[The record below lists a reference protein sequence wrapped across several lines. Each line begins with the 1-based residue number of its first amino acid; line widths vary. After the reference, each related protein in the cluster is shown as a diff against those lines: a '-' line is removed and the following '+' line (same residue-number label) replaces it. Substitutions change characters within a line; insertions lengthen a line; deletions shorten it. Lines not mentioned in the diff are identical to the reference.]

1 VKFLM
6 LTIITLFFAI
16 SASASESVVLA
27 KNNHIESRILKE
39 RRFYSVY
46 LPPSYSQNTDKT
58 YPVVYL
64 LDGDSTHLKAV
75 AGLVEALSTERLEQ
89 QIQQAIIVAI
99 PNSQNAI
106 RERDFTPTN
115 VDWTFKGKLLERFE
129 NIGNAANYSAFFE
142 KELIPLIN
150 QNYRTSNKRVLI
162 GESFGGLFAS
172 YVLLTNHTLFTDYL
186 IIDATYIWDN
196 NYLNRYFKNNQL
208 ENKQMSGDVYFTFAN
223 NATAF
228 GDIGKTNYQWGLA
241 FADKLR
247 NHPSKKL
254 TVKQRYFENETH
266 GTVAALS
273 WYYGLRKLL
282 QQSVVIENR

>member
-1 VKFLM
+1 M

-99 PNSQNAI
+99 PSSQNAI

-115 VDWTFKGKLLERFE
+115 VDWTFNGKLLERFE

-142 KELIPLIN
+142 KELIPHIN
-150 QNYRTSNKRVLI
+150 KNYRTSTKRVLI

-223 NATAF
+223 NATVF

>member
-1 VKFLM
+1 MKVLSIIFLS
-6 LTIITLFFAI
+6 LFFTINVYASEPITLAKTYQLK
-16 SASASESVVLA
+16 SV
-27 KNNHIESRILKE
+27 ILNE
-39 RRFYSVY
+39 QRSFSVY
-46 LPPSYSQNTDKT
+46 LPPSYNQSPNQS
-58 YPVVYL
+58 YPVIYL
-64 LDGDSTHLKAV
+64 LDGDQTHLKAV
-75 AGLVEALSTERLEQ
+75 AGLVEALSTQRLEQ

-115 VDWTFKGKLLERFE
+115 VDWTFNGKLLERFE

-142 KELIPLIN
+142 KELIPHVN
-150 QNYRTSNKRVLI
+150 KNYRTSTKRVLI

-196 NYLNRYFKNNQL
+196 NYLNRYFKTNQL
-208 ENKQMSGDVYFTFAN
+208 ENKEMAGNVYFTFAN

-273 WYYGLRKLL
+273 WYYGLKELL
-282 QQSVVIENR
+282 VYL

>member
-1 VKFLM
+1 M
-6 LTIITLFFAI
+6 
-16 SASASESVVLA
+16 LA

-99 PNSQNAI
+99 PNSQNAV

-115 VDWTFKGKLLERFE
+115 ADWTFNGKLLERFE

-150 QNYRTSNKRVLI
+150 QNYRTSTKRVLI

-223 NATAF
+223 NATVF